1 MDTFDYRQYLTEN
14 ILKESD
20 MDNLGK
26 ELARSIK
33 DKLEDTEDLN
43 EVVDPI
49 SILSYLLAGTTLT
62 NILAK
67 YARKFFKKYNF
78 GKGEAAAKKIYDFT
92 HKLENDF
99 KSPIKTVV
107 SLFVKDKKSLELIT
121 NGLFAALL
129 LVLGGVAGSN
139 AYEAVRAN
147 NVTSASMATLKA
159 ALKGKDL
166 QVVIAD
172 IIRSVAS

>member
-1 MDTFDYRQYLTEN
+1 MDTFDLKKYLAEN
-14 ILKESD
+14 ILKEND

-26 ELARSIK
+26 ELSMAIE
-33 DKLEDTEDLN
+33 DKLEDKEDIN

-67 YARKFFKKYNF
+67 YAGKFFKKYNF
-78 GKGEAAAKKIYDFT
+78 GKGEAAAKKIYNFT

-99 KSPIKTVV
+99 KSPIKTVL
-107 SLFVKDKKSLELIT
+107 SIFVKDKKSLDLIT
-121 NGLFAALL
+121 NGLFAVLL
-129 LVLGGVAGSN
+129 LVLGGVAGAN
-139 AYEAVRAN
+139 AYEAVKVN
-147 NVTSASMATLKA
+147 NVSTAGMATLKA

-172 IIRSVAS
+172 IISGITS